1 MHSDTSLTASNCLFV
16 FSSKDI
22 TTRLFCRF
30 YLSLISWDR
39 FFRTYM
45 CSTTCTSAQGG
56 AGEGPVALGDLIGQ
70 SRFRT
75 ENDPMGCSQ
84 CCQCLQ
90 GRCAATSGSGHRA
103 NARYVR
109 LQVEA
114 CLRAC
119 SSLLLNFHGFDKQ
132 AACYYHLMAM
142 FCISF

>member
-1 MHSDTSLTASNCLFV
+1 MFSLKDT
-16 FSSKDI
+16 
-22 TTRLFCRF
+22 TTPSFCRF
-30 YLSLISWDR
+30 YLSLTSPSPLLPHLYL
-39 FFRTYM
+39 FYKVHERTG
-45 CSTTCTSAQGG
+45 Q
-56 AGEGPVALGDLIGQ
+56 AGEGPVELGDLIGQ

-75 ENDPMGCSQ
+75 ENDPMGCCQ

-90 GRCAATSGSGHRA
+90 GRCAATSGSGHSRA

-132 AACYYHLMAM
+132 AACYFHLMAM